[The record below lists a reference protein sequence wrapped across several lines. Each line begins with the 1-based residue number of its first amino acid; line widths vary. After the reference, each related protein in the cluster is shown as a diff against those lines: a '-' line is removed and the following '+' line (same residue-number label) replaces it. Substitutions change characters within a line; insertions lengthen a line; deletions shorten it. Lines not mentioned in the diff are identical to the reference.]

1 MSEAIDNSL
10 SDLGLFV
17 KETLY
22 DRLKNKY
29 NISPEDIGKRVT
41 DFSNEIEGIF
51 GLGAKRL
58 ENLIIKKLN
67 ERTGLNR
74 VLGHGFLK
82 FHSLNIFKWLEK
94 NTSKTEKID

>member
-67 ERTGLNR
+67 KRTRLNR
-74 VLGHGFLK
+74 VLGT
-82 FHSLNIFKWLEK
+82 WLPEVSFPEYIQMAREEYIK
-94 NTSKTEKID
+94 NRKN

>member
-10 SDLGLFV
+10 SDLELFV

-41 DFSNEIEGIF
+41 DFST
-51 GLGAKRL
+51 
-58 ENLIIKKLN
+58 KLK
-67 ERTGLNR
+67 GYL
-74 VLGHGFLK
+74 
-82 FHSLNIFKWLEK
+82 
-94 NTSKTEKID
+94 D